1 MGRRSIEELNGIQE
15 AVITVDPFVRRMLS
29 ISLGFTML
37 SVALGLR
44 PSDFRFVRTHPRV
57 ILIGSAAQLLALP
70 LMTLALILLIEPSP
84 GIALGMLIISTCP
97 GGNISNLLTRIAH
110 GDTAYSVSLTMVSS
124 IFVGIFLPFSIVFW
138 TGLYAPTAALLD
150 EIEIDRVEFV
160 ISTTIILLGPLGLGL
175 LAVHFMPK
183 LAERL
188 NRLFLP
194 IAVGVVVLLVSI
206 GIFTNLDLIA
216 NYVTS
221 LFPLIIGYNALAFLL
236 GFTIG
241 KIFLSQRR
249 ARALTFEVGIQ
260 NTGLGLVIVLA
271 QFGGIGSA
279 AVVVGSWSI
288 WHMFA
293 GLILANLY
301 RLGDRFF
308 FKDLALEETV
318 PKEAIPEENS

>member
-1 MGRRSIEELNGIQE
+1 
-15 AVITVDPFVRRMLS
+15 
-29 ISLGFTML
+29 ML

-57 ILIGSAAQLLALP
+57 ILIGSLAQLLALP
-70 LMTLALILLIEPSP
+70 LMTLALILLINPTP

-138 TGLYAPTAALLD
+138 TGLYAPTSVLLD
-150 EIEIDRVEFV
+150 QIEIDRVEFV
-160 ISTTIILLGPLGLGL
+160 VSTTTILLGPLAIGL
-175 LAVHFMPK
+175 LGVHFRPK

-188 NRLFLP
+188 NKLFLP
-194 IAVGVVVLLVSI
+194 VAVGIVVLLVSI
-206 GIFTNLDLIA
+206 GIFTNLDLISK
-216 NYVTS
+216 YGTS

-236 GFTIG
+236 GFSIG
-241 KIFLSQRR
+241 KIFLPPKK

-279 AVVVGSWSI
+279 AIVVGSWSI

-293 GLILANLY
+293 GLVLANLY
-301 RLGDRFF
+301 RVTDSFLSRS
-308 FKDLALEETV
+308 
-318 PKEAIPEENS
+318 PEDN